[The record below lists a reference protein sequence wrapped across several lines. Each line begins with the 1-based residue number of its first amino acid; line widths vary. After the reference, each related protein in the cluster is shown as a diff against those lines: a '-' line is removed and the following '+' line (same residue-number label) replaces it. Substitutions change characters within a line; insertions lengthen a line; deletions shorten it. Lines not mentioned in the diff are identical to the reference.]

1 MAKRYFCDRCDKEIN
16 IDSDGFAQIHV
27 YSWSRGGAERM
38 EYKPDFR
45 HRDGYEDFM
54 LCAKCANEV
63 FGQLDGMEDA

>member
-16 IDSDGFAQIHV
+16 IDSEGFAQMHV
-27 YSWSRGGAERM
+27 YRWSRGGAERM

>member
-1 MAKRYFCDRCDKEIN
+1 MAKRYFCDRCGKEIN
-16 IDSDGFAQIHV
+16 IDSDGFAQMYV

-63 FGQLDGMEDA
+63 FGKLAGMEDA

>member
-1 MAKRYFCDRCDKEIN
+1 MAKRYYCDKCGKH
-16 IDSDGFAQIHV
+16 IDIDKDGFAQMTV
-27 YSWSRGGAERM
+27 QWWSRGGAECM